1 MLIIYNAPISFS
13 VTNNNKE
20 NNNNHTTNTMGF
32 IWPINKK

>member
-13 VTNNNKE
+13 ATNNNKE

-32 IWPINKK
+32 IWPTNKI